1 MKNLMIKARLLVS
14 YSVFLLGFIILG
26 TVGLIIGD
34 KEYRAAEKISK
45 EAIPCIQITN
55 QMDLVNNE
63 IMAAELEYIIATDQ
77 AMKNDLKKAL
87 EGLGTKYKDLVATF
101 RASLAKDNED
111 KALMDE
117 AMIKFNESL
126 KYGLQIVEL
135 CDQDKKNEAIE
146 LFNGD
151 NLRVIQE
158 WDDVHNKIS
167 TMNQRE
173 AETLTLAAEK
183 LNFQVKILIA
193 VGVLIVI
200 LFGIIFGLSI
210 ANSISRNIKAIENSA
225 KEIALGNLDVETNVD
240 TKDELLSLANSFEA
254 MKKSLS
260 EITAKAKQV
269 SNGDLTVKMEKRSDK
284 DELMISL
291 DNMVKKLSE
300 IALQIVESADN
311 VAAGSEQLTGAAVQ
325 IAQGA
330 SEQASSAEEVS
341 ASIEEMTATIHQ
353 NSDNAIQTEKIALAA
368 SQGIMDMAKA
378 AQSSLDATRLIS
390 DKIKIINAIAEKTDI
405 LAINAAIEAARAGE
419 HGKGF
424 AVVAAE
430 VRKLAET
437 SQKAAVEIND
447 LSSESLKLTME
458 GGQLMERLI
467 PDIQKTATLIQEVAA
482 ASNEQAS
489 GAEQIAKAIEQ
500 LSSVTQENSASA
512 EEMSST
518 SEELA
523 SQAQTLQEIVS
534 FFNTGEKK
542 KTIANKAEERSKTIA
557 AGKSYKNVIKKGE
570 RTDSDQLDKDFM
582 SF

>member
-1 MKNLMIKARLLVS
+1 MKKLMIKARLLVS
-14 YSVFLLGFIILG
+14 YSVFLLGFVLLG
-26 TVGLIIGD
+26 TIGLIVGD
-34 KEYRAAEKISK
+34 KEYRVSEEITSYS
-45 EAIPCIQITN
+45 IPSIQIAS
-55 QMDLVNNE
+55 QMDLINE
-63 IMAAELEYIIATDQ
+63 QIMENELQYIITTDQ
-77 AMKNDLKKAL
+77 AKKEEIKKNL
-87 EGLGTKYKDLVATF
+87 ENLGTKYKDLVATF

-111 KALMDE
+111 KTLMDE
-117 AMIKFNESL
+117 AMVKFNESL
-126 KYGLQIVEL
+126 KYGLQIVDL
-135 CDQDKKNEAIE
+135 CDKDRKDEAIA

-151 NLRVIQE
+151 NHRIIDE
-158 WDDVHNKIS
+158 WDAIHTKIGM
-167 TMNQRE
+167 MNQKE
-173 AETLTLAAEK
+173 ADQLTMDAKK
-183 LNFQVKILIA
+183 LNMQVKIMVIG
-193 VGVLIVI
+193 GVLLVI
-200 LFGIIFGLSI
+200 LIGFIFGMSI

-225 KEIALGNLDVETNVD
+225 KEIALGNLEVETNVD
-240 TKDELLSLANSFEA
+240 TKDELKSLADSFEV

-260 EITAKAKQV
+260 DITEKAKLV
-269 SNGDLTVKMEKRSDK
+269 SNGDLTVKLEKRSDK

-291 DNMVKKLSE
+291 DNMVTKLSE
-300 IALQIVESADN
+300 IALQIIESADN

-368 SQGIMDMAKA
+368 SQGIMDVTKA
-378 AQSSLDATRLIS
+378 AQSSLEAIQLIAN
-390 DKIKIINAIAEKTDI
+390 KISIINAIAEKTDI

-437 SQKAAVEIND
+437 SQKAAVEINE
-447 LSSESLKLTME
+447 LSATSLSLTMH
-458 GGQLMERLI
+458 GGELMGKLI
-467 PDIQKTATLIQEVAA
+467 PDIQKTATLIQEVSA

-518 SEELA
+518 SEELS

-542 KTIANKAEERSKTIA
+542 KTTNKTDERSKTIA
-557 AGKSYKNVIKKGE
+557 VNKSYKNVIKKGE
-570 RTDSDQLDKDFM
+570 RTDSDKLDKDFM

>member
-14 YSVFLLGFIILG
+14 YSVFLVGFVLLG
-26 TVGLIIGD
+26 TIGLVIGD
-34 KEYRAAEKISK
+34 KEYRVSEKITTKS
-45 EAIPCIQITN
+45 IPSIQIAY
-55 QMDLVNNE
+55 QMDLVNE
-63 IMAAELEYIIATDQ
+63 EMVQGELRYIIVSEAER
-77 AMKNDLKKAL
+77 KKEIKKSL
-87 EGLGTKYKDLVATF
+87 EESGEKYKELVSTF
-101 RASLAKDNED
+101 RTSLSFDNMDKVLMD
-111 KALMDE
+111 KAMV
-117 AMIKFNESL
+117 KFNESF
-126 KYGLQIVEL
+126 KYGTQIVEL
-135 CDQDKKNEAIE
+135 CDMDRKDEAIE
-146 LFNGD
+146 LFKGNFSK
-151 NLRVIQE
+151 IIEE
-158 WDDVHNKIS
+158 WDAIHHEIIE
-167 TMNQRE
+167 MNQKE
-173 AETLTLAAEK
+173 ADTLTLDAK
-183 LNFQVKILIA
+183 QLNLQVKIMIIA
-193 VGVLIVI
+193 GVLLII
-200 LFGIIFGLSI
+200 IIGLIFGLSI

-225 KEIALGNLDVETNVD
+225 REIALGNLEVDTNVD
-240 TKDELLSLANSFEA
+240 TKDELKSLADSFEI

-260 EITAKAKQV
+260 EITAKAKLV
-269 SNGDLTVKMEKRSDK
+269 SNGDLTVKLEKRSDK
-284 DELMISL
+284 DDLMISL

-311 VAAGSEQLTGAAVQ
+311 VAAGSEQLTSAAVQ

-330 SEQASSAEEVS
+330 NEQASSAEEVS

-353 NSDNAIQTEKIALAA
+353 NSDNAIQTEKIAIAA
-368 SQGIMDMAKA
+368 SQGILDVTKA
-378 AQSSLDATRLIS
+378 AQSTLEATQLIA

-437 SQKAAVEIND
+437 SQKAAVEINE
-447 LSSESLKLTME
+447 LSATSLKLTMQ
-458 GGQLMERLI
+458 GGELMGKLI

-482 ASNEQAS
+482 ASNEQAA

-523 SQAQTLQEIVS
+523 SQAQSLQEIVS

-542 KTIANKAEERSKTIA
+542 KTIANKTEERSKIIA
-557 AGKSYKNVIKKGE
+557 ANNSFKNVIKKGE
-570 RTDSDQLDKDFM
+570 RTDSDHLDKDFM